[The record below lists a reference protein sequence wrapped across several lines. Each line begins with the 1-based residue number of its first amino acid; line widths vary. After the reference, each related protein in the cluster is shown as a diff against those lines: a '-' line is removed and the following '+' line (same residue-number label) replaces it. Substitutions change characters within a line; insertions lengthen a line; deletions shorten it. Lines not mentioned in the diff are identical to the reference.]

1 MSEHRQSG
9 RRDAS
14 AAPNSDDALV
24 EVVGLKSYY
33 EDGGVL
39 SDAPIKA
46 VDGVNFDIRRG
57 ETLGL
62 VGESGCGKSTLG
74 RTLVKLKEATA
85 GEVRFDGTDITEFG
99 REATKQWRRKCQ
111 VVFQDPES
119 SLDQRMTVGEIVR
132 EPLDVHDWPNLTVG
146 VEGVDDVKVTGDATA
161 APAGASRREVDIS
174 VGSPTRSPEVSVR
187 DGLPLTTDDVTV
199 RVFDGAPL
207 EVEVTV
213 AASRSQVRRA
223 HVRGLLETV
232 GLNSEHYY
240 RYPHQ
245 FSGGQLQR
253 IGIARALALEPEFVV
268 LDEPVSALDVSVQAQ
283 VLNLLA
289 DLQDEF
295 GLTYLFI
302 THDLSVVRHICD
314 RVAVMYLGEIM
325 ELGRTGELFASP
337 ENPYT
342 QSLLS
347 AIPRPDPTVDPDR
360 ITLRGAPPSPRD
372 PPEGCMFSTR
382 CPAKIRPEEYRD
394 IDDDLWTALGLFR
407 EVVRERTRADD
418 SVPARLRRL
427 LGLDPNVTDIYEVRD
442 DLFESVSVPD
452 SVDQAVTG
460 AARSVEAGDP
470 EAARERLRDRFG
482 SVCDRE
488 SPEFHTVGDAD
499 RLSRCHRHREEY
511 VSTDQLD
518 VFDR

>member
-1 MSEHRQSG
+1 MSEHRQTS
-9 RRDAS
+9 RRDVS
-14 AAPNSDDALV
+14 TGPNSDDALV
-24 EVVGLKSYY
+24 EVVGLRSYY
-33 EDGGVL
+33 EDGGIL
-39 SDAPIKA
+39 GSDPIKA

-85 GEVRFDGTDITEFG
+85 GEVRFDGTDVTEFG

-132 EPLDVHDWPNLTVG
+132 EPLDVHDWPNLTVR
-146 VEGVDDVKVTGDATA
+146 VEGADEVAVSGDATL
-161 APAGASRREVDIS
+161 APPDASHREVDIRL
-174 VGSPTRSPEVSVR
+174 GSATRNPDVSVR
-187 DGLPLTTDDVTV
+187 DGLPLTTEDVTV
-199 RVFDGAPL
+199 RIFDDPL
-207 EVEVTV
+207 EVEVSV
-213 AASRSQVRRA
+213 SASKSRVRRA

-289 DLQDEF
+289 DLQEEF

-314 RVAVMYLGEIM
+314 RVAVMYLGKIM
-325 ELGRTGELFASP
+325 ELGRTEEIFASP

-347 AIPRPDPTVDPDR
+347 AIPRPDPTVERDR
-360 ITLRGAPPSPRD
+360 VTLRGTPPSPRD
-372 PPEGCMFSTR
+372 PPEGCLFSTR
-382 CPAKIRPEEYRD
+382 CPAKIRPDDHD
-394 IDDDLWTALGLFR
+394 IDDDLWTALELFR

-418 SVPARLRRL
+418 SVSARLRRA
-427 LGLDPNVTDIYEVRD
+427 LGLDPNVTDIHEVRA
-442 DLFESVSVPD
+442 DLFESVSAPD
-452 SVDQAVTG
+452 SVEEAVTE
-460 AARSVEAGDP
+460 AARAVEAGDP
-470 EAARERLRDRFG
+470 DRARERLRERFG

-488 SPEFHTVGDAD
+488 SPEFHTVGEAN

-511 VSTDQLD
+511 ASTGQLD
-518 VFDR
+518 VFDG